1 MNINLLMALYEY
13 NRYANRLVL
22 DRAARL
28 SQADLVRRASPS
40 HDSVFGILEHMLATE
55 GSFLADARREPFTF
69 TRPSTLDD
77 VRRDWEELADR
88 QMATLSAISEAALL
102 EDIPARIGSHDFHF
116 PRWQLLIQA
125 FVHSTHHR
133 GELSIVM
140 TALGQPLPTLDIII
154 PFAENSGQPWPWK
167 PT

>member
-1 MNINLLMALYEY
+1 MQAHLLLSLYEY

-22 DRAARL
+22 GCAAHL
-28 SQADLVRRASPS
+28 PLADLTRQASPS
-40 HDSVFGILEHMLATE
+40 HDSVFGILEHMRATE
-55 GSFLADARREPFTF
+55 TGFLANARGEPFTF
-69 TRPSTLDD
+69 QRAASLEE
-77 VRRDWEELADR
+77 VVQRWEEMAAQQLAYL
-88 QMATLSAISEAALL
+88 TAIGETELL
-102 EDIPARIGSHDFHF
+102 EDIPSRIGRYDFHF
-116 PRWQLLIQA
+116 PRWQLLTQG

-167 PT
+167 QP